1 MQHHEPIK
9 TAGRVLLGP
18 GPSGVHP
25 RVLHALSMPTIG
37 HLDPEF
43 IEVMNGTKQML
54 QHVFGT
60 ANDLTIPISGTG
72 SAGMETALVNFI
84 EPGDRVV
91 VCVSGLFGQRMAD
104 VAARCGA
111 RVDVV
116 EAPWGKSVMPDQVET
131 AIAAAEAA
139 GDKIKLVGIVHA
151 ETSTGVL
158 QPVAEVAEVAHRHGA
173 LLVADCVTS
182 LGGVP
187 VNVDAWNLD
196 VVYSGTQKCL
206 SCPPGLAPLTVNARA
221 VEVLRGRSTKVQSWY
236 LDLTMLLA
244 YWSAE
249 RFYHHTAPVNMVY
262 ALYEAL
268 RIIEEEGLEA
278 RYARHALNAAALK
291 AGMEGLGLELFAQEG
306 YRAPSLTTVAVPE
319 GVDELAVR
327 KRLISQYGIEIG
339 GGLGPLKGKI
349 FRIGLMGYTCTRA
362 NVTLLIS
369 AMAECLA
376 AQGFKAGGGASAA
389 LEAAQAV
396 YNAAK

>member
-1 MQHHEPIK
+1 MERLEPVN
-9 TAGRVLLGP
+9 TAGRILLGP

-43 IEVMNGTKQML
+43 IEVMNGAKRML
-54 QHVFGT
+54 QYVFGT
-60 ANDLTIPISGTG
+60 ANELTIPISGTG
-72 SAGMETALVNFI
+72 SAGMEAAMVNFI

-111 RVDVV
+111 RVNTVDVPWGQSV
-116 EAPWGKSVMPDQVET
+116 EAHQVET
-131 AIAAAEAA
+131 ALAAAEAA
-139 GDKIKLVGIVHA
+139 GDKVKLVGIVHA

-158 QPVAEVAEVAHRHGA
+158 QPIAEVAEAAHRHGA
-173 LLVADCVTS
+173 LVVADCVTS
-182 LGGVP
+182 LGGVA
-187 VNVDAWNLD
+187 VDADARGLD

-221 VEVLRGRSTKVQSWY
+221 VEVLRGRTTKVQSWY

-244 YWSAE
+244 YWSPE

-268 RIIEEEGLEA
+268 RLVVEEGLEA
-278 RYARHALNAAALK
+278 RFARHALNAAALK
-291 AGMEGLGLELFAQEG
+291 AGIEGLGLALFAQEG
-306 YRAPSLTTVAVPE
+306 FRAPSLTTVAVPE

-327 KRLISQYGIEIG
+327 KRLMAEYGIEIG

-349 FRIGLMGYTCTRA
+349 LRIGLMGYTCTKA
-362 NVTLLIS
+362 NVMLLLG
-369 AMAECLA
+369 ALAECLA
-376 AQGFKAGGGASAA
+376 AQGVRADAGAALSAA
-389 LEAAQAV
+389 GAV
-396 YNAAK
+396 YEGAAR